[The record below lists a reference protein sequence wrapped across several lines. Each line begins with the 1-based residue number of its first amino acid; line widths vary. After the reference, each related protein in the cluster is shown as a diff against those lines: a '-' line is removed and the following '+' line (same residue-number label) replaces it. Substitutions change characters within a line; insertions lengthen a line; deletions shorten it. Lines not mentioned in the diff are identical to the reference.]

1 MPPSLGLVVLSH
13 VTVGV
18 RGLGVPLSLP
28 LSAPGM
34 RARSLSLSLSRSLCA
49 WVHAHVSV
57 HSCESKNL
65 VELQAG
71 TNKTDVVCGESWRM
85 GPGSRQGIKAGD

>member
-34 RARSLSLSLSRSLCA
+34 RARSLSLSLSLALSFSPISLFL
-49 WVHAHVSV
+49 
-57 HSCESKNL
+57 NL
-65 VELQAG
+65 LLSPRAYLTRVFYLQRV
-71 TNKTDVVCGESWRM
+71 TL
-85 GPGSRQGIKAGD
+85 